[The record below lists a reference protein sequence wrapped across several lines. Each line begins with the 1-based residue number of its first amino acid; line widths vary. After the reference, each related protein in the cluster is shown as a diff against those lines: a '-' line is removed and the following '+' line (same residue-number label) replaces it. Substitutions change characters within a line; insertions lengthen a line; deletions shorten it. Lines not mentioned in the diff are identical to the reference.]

1 MSNKPFPNYNNNAC
15 KYNLVKSRLLKC
27 LEDGK
32 SSRECAVDLRISIP
46 TINRYKCIL
55 SAELGKPFIVPEEQK
70 FAERQ
75 KAKAAY
81 YKKAAE
87 SRAAEKKKQ
96 DTPPSVEPAPVAPV
110 APVEQPNP
118 ALAVKRK
125 KK

>member
-15 KYNLVKSRLLKC
+15 KYNLVKSRLIQC

-55 SAELGKPFIVPEEQK
+55 SAEFNKVFPVPEEK
-70 FAERQ
+70 RFAERQ
-75 KAKAAY
+75 RIKAAHIQETL
-81 YKKAAE
+81 AE
-87 SRAAEKKKQ
+87 RAAEKKKQ
-96 DTPPSVEPAPVAPV
+96 NTPPSVEPVTPV
-110 APVEQPNP
+110 APVEQEKPTP
-118 ALAVKRK
+118 PEKRK